1 MGNPVD
7 IVNVAH
13 LYGQTDITSSLGT
26 TSTELMA
33 AVPTDYVHKVN
44 TIIVANID
52 GTNNCDVTMW
62 IAYDTLEVLIAK
74 TITVPAD
81 SSLSL
86 IDTPLYINYL
96 ATGTGNRLMAVA
108 QTVDD
113 IDVVVSYEAITDVA

>member
-13 LYGQTDITSSLGT
+13 LYGQTDISSSLGT

-86 IDTPLYINYL
+86 IDTPIYINYN
-96 ATGTGNRLMAVA
+96 ASGVGNRIMGLA
-108 QTVDD
+108 QNASDL
-113 IDVVVSYEAITDVA
+113 DVIISYERITDVA